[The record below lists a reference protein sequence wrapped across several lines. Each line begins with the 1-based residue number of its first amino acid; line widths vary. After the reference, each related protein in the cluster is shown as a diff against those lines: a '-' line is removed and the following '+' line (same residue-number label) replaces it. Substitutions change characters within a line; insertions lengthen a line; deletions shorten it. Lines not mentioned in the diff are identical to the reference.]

1 MLTEVSRIQ
10 LWEKLPAVGNRR
22 GTRMH
27 VGDCTRWFTKL
38 GNNYRWKVS
47 TVRLWVRTSRRR
59 VHLIPT
65 NYPVLR
71 IRDWVDCIFRHG
83 GHFFLGGNTLD
94 DNAKAFRGELDRFWR
109 NYRKIDPTF
118 PFFRDNSECCYEHC
132 IPIALHGDEGRGRA
146 KQPILVMSVQPL
158 LPLNDGKTNMQ
169 GYLERIVTFPYS
181 VMFFRYRVKTQTHH
195 IISLKHASYQGQLF
209 APGCST
215 QCCLLHTR
223 RRASTIFCRSW
234 PRIWNRWTK
243 MDLWFLMGI

>member
-1 MLTEVSRIQ
+1 MIHKTGKQ
-10 LWEKLPAVGNRR
+10 LPV
-22 GTRMH
+22 
-27 VGDCTRWFTKL
+27 
-38 GNNYRWKVS
+38 KVS

-83 GHFFLGGNTLD
+83 GHFFWGGNTLD

-118 PFFRDNSECCYEHC
+118 PFFRDNSESCYEHC

-169 GYLERIVTFPYS
+169 GYLERMVIFPYS
-181 VMFFRYRVKTQTHH
+181 VMFFNIESKPKL
-195 IISLKHASYQGQLF
+195 IILYPSNMHPTKANFLHPAALHSAAFSILDEELPPSSVGPDQGFGIAGQRWICGSLWAYKIYTLYVLF
-209 APGCST
+209 
-215 QCCLLHTR
+215 
-223 RRASTIFCRSW
+223 
-234 PRIWNRWTK
+234 
-243 MDLWFLMGI
+243 

>member
-1 MLTEVSRIQ
+1 MDTTLRKLARCGKSKRDSHACGRLHQVIGKTGK
-10 LWEKLPAVGNRR
+10 KLPV
-22 GTRMH
+22 
-27 VGDCTRWFTKL
+27 
-38 GNNYRWKVS
+38 KVI

-83 GHFFLGGNTLD
+83 GHFFLGGHTLD

-118 PFFRDNSECCYEHC
+118 PFFRDNSESCYEHC

-169 GYLERIVTFPYS
+169 GYLERMVTFPYY
-181 VMFFRYRVKTQTHH
+181 FQFVK
-195 IISLKHASYQGQLF
+195 
-209 APGCST
+209 
-215 QCCLLHTR
+215 
-223 RRASTIFCRSW
+223 
-234 PRIWNRWTK
+234 
-243 MDLWFLMGI
+243 